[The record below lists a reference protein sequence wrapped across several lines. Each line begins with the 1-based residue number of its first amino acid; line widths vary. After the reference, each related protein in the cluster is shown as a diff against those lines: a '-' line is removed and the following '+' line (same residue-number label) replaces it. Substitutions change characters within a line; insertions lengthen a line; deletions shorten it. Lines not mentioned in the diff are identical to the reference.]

1 MRDSVLFSEVSLR
14 RNYQDL
20 TFCPQDDA
28 EDLSQS
34 YHRSIA
40 ALARIHPD
48 YRVFDGQALGEEGL
62 PFGHT
67 IFLPPKGD
75 QLTKA
80 ALFTDNTSSFSAAI
94 NMDEHL
100 VLRRTGKPDELPAMI
115 LALRETEAALAK
127 AGQPFA
133 HDAQYGYLSY
143 RPALAGSG
151 LHVRLVMH
159 LPMLHFLKQ
168 LRPITEALKAK
179 GCAIMPAAAKGGRNP
194 ARLYTLTNISSFNLS
209 DEQIVSQVLS
219 CAELLADKESAI
231 LNKALALGEQSTV
244 ADQVWRAYGLLKY
257 ARRLSAADLLI
268 HWNSLRIGARAGMLP
283 LDITQADSLLQYA
296 NDDAFQMEGADPKT
310 YVFLRAD
317 AVRSA
322 LSGG

>member
-40 ALARIHPD
+40 ALTRIHPD

-94 NMDEHL
+94 NLDEHL
-100 VLRRTGKPDELPAMI
+100 VLRRTGKPDEHRYDF
-115 LALRETEAALAK
+115 LRGSDGACQS
-127 AGQPFA
+127 QPSFA

-143 RPALAGSG
+143 RPALAGG
-151 LHVRLVMH
+151 GACPLVMH
-159 LPMLHFLKQ
+159 LPTLHCGTS
-168 LRPITEALKAK
+168 PAAKAK
-179 GCAIMPAAAKGGRNP
+179 SAIMPAAAKAAGQRGCTRSP
-194 ARLYTLTNISSFNLS
+194 T
-209 DEQIVSQVLS
+209 
-219 CAELLADKESAI
+219 
-231 LNKALALGEQSTV
+231 
-244 ADQVWRAYGLLKY
+244 
-257 ARRLSAADLLI
+257 SAAL
-268 HWNSLRIGARAGMLP
+268 
-283 LDITQADSLLQYA
+283 T
-296 NDDAFQMEGADPKT
+296 
-310 YVFLRAD
+310 
-317 AVRSA
+317 
-322 LSGG
+322 